1 MRVIRRFSVRAAT
14 VAAVVTLLAVGC
26 SGQPSATSS
35 KPSTPPGDASSLYA
49 DTPYA
54 DTPAFAVSLQPKVAA
69 KMREMR
75 VPGVII
81 LVDVPGQG
89 TWQTSMGVGN
99 IDTNTPIHT
108 TDHMRIGSVTKT
120 FTATVVLQLVDEHKL
135 GLDDPLEKY
144 VPQVP
149 NSPNITVRQL
159 LNMTSGLF
167 NMTEDDGL
175 NRAMDAQPKKVW
187 TVQELLAIA
196 FAHPPYFPPGG
207 GFHYSNT
214 NYLLLGMIAE
224 QVGGAPLAELM
235 RQRIFD
241 RLGMN
246 DTILPPRESSA
257 IPEPHQRGY
266 IYGSN
271 VELNTAYHAV
281 LAGDK
286 AAAEVKA
293 APDAKPTDAT
303 DWSPSFAYAAG
314 AAISTVNDMRI
325 WAKALATGQLLR
337 AATQRERLQFGAES
351 NYGLGV
357 HRSFDGL
364 IGHNGSIS
372 GFQTFVGYQPGK
384 GATVV
389 VLANLQLAPNT
400 YLLQGF
406 PADEMAKLIEQEVL
420 PGH

>member
-1 MRVIRRFSVRAAT
+1 MRVVRRFPGGVT
-14 VAAVVTLLAVGC
+14 AAVVTVILSVVGC
-26 SGQPSATSS
+26 SGGPLVTSAG
-35 KPSTPPGDASSLYA
+35 PLTPPAGASSSWA
-49 DTPYA
+49 G
-54 DTPAFAVSLQPKVAA
+54 TPAFATSLQPKLAA
-69 KMREMR
+69 KMRELR
-75 VPGVII
+75 VPGAIM

-89 TWQTSMGVGN
+89 SWQTSMGVGN
-99 IDTNTPIHT
+99 IDTNTLIRT

-135 GLDDPLEKY
+135 GLDDPIGRY

-149 NSPNITVRQL
+149 NGANITVRQL

-167 NMTEDDGL
+167 NITEDDRL
-175 NRAMDAQPKKVW
+175 NRSVDAQPEKVW
-187 TVQELLAIA
+187 TDEEQLPIA
-196 FAHPPYFPPGG
+196 FTHPPYFPPGD

-241 RLGMN
+241 RLGMR
-246 DTILPPRESSA
+246 DTMLPPRGSTA

-266 IYGSN
+266 TYGSN
-271 VELNTAYHAV
+271 VELNTAYHAAQ
-281 LAGDK
+281 AGDK

-303 DWSPSFAYAAG
+303 KWSTSVAYAAG

-325 WAKALATGQLLR
+325 WAKALTIGQMLS
-337 AATQRERLQFGAES
+337 APTQRERLQFGTER

-357 HRSFDGL
+357 DRSIGGL
-364 IGHNGSIS
+364 IGHNGAVP
-372 GFQTFVGYQPGK
+372 GFQTFVGYQPYK
-384 GATVV
+384 GVTVI
-389 VLANLQLAPNT
+389 VLTNLGLAPNT
-400 YLLQGF
+400 YLDKGY
-406 PADEMAKLIEQEVL
+406 PADEMAKLIQQEVL
-420 PGH
+420 PGP